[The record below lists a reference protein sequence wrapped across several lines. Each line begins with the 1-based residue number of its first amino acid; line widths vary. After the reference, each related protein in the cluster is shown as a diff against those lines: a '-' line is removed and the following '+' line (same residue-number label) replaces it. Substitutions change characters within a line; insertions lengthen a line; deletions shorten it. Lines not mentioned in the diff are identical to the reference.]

1 MRSAKN
7 IKLSCKSLKEKDDVI
22 LNRMPMR
29 QNSISRRLFVIC
41 QVPAVRNEIHNFILL
56 DNWLLGHWLPL
67 YKHHAPKW
75 KGRRRKIEIYML
87 TSYQVPPLDAKATC
101 KWNEQKEKEQ
111 APERERKRM
120 TDTHVQTHVGSN
132 RRRTVLHSRKQGRA
146 FSWILSFVIVDSL
159 TQIRI

>member
-29 QNSISRRLFVIC
+29 QNSISRRWFVIC
-41 QVPAVRNEIHNFILL
+41 QVPAVRNEIHNLILL
-56 DNWLLGHWLPL
+56 DGWLLGHWLPL

-87 TSYQVPPLDAKATC
+87 TSYHVPPLDAKATC
-101 KWNEQKEKEQ
+101 KWNEQKQ
-111 APERERKRM
+111 FRHQREREWKKPTYKLTLAV
-120 TDTHVQTHVGSN
+120 TDVAQYFIPASKGGN
-132 RRRTVLHSRKQGRA
+132 FREYFHS
-146 FSWILSFVIVDSL
+146 LLLIV
-159 TQIRI
+159 